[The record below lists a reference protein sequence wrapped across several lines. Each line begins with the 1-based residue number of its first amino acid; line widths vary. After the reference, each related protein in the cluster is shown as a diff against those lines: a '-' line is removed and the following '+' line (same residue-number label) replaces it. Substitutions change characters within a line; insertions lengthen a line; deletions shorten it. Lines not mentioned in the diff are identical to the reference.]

1 MSIKE
6 NKELVRRYLSA
17 DANEIQKD
25 KAKDK
30 DEYHSPEFKLHMAMG
45 DMNLK
50 EYLQLM
56 DTLVSAFPDCKYSI
70 DDIIAEGDKVVG
82 RYHFTGTHKGTYMG
96 MPATGN
102 RVTYAGIGIF
112 KIAGGKFV
120 EAWFAADTMSMMQQL
135 GAIPKR

>member
-25 KAKDK
+25 KAKGK
-30 DEYHSPEFKLHMAMG
+30 DGYHSPEFKLHMAMG

-56 DTLVSAFPDCKYSI
+56 DTLVSTFPDCKYNI

-82 RYHFTGTHKGTYMG
+82 RYHFTGTHKGAYQG
-96 MPATGN
+96 IPPTGKK
-102 RVTYAGIGIF
+102 VKTEGIGIF
-112 KIAGGKFV
+112 KISGGKLV
-120 EAWFAADTMSMMQQL
+120 EAWFAADTMGMMQQL
-135 GAIPKR
+135 GAIPK

>member
-25 KAKDK
+25 NVRGTDN
-30 DEYHSPEFKLHMAMG
+30 YHSPEFKLHSAMG

-56 DTLVSAFPDCKYSI
+56 DTLVSAFPDCKYTI

-82 RYHFTGTHKGTYMG
+82 RYHFTGTHKGVYQG
-96 MPATGN
+96 IPPTGKK
-102 RVTYAGIGIF
+102 VKTDGIGIF
-112 KIAGGKFV
+112 KIGRGKLV
-120 EAWFAADTMSMMQQL
+120 EAWFASDMMSMMQQL
-135 GAIPKR
+135 GTIPKR

>member
-17 DANEIQKD
+17 DAAEIRKS
-25 KAKDK
+25 KITGK
-30 DEYHSPEFKLHMAMG
+30 DEFHSPEFKLHSPMG

-56 DTLVSAFPDCKYSI
+56 ENIVTAFPDCKYSI
-70 DDIIAEGDKVVG
+70 DDIIAEGDKAVG
-82 RYHFTGTHKGTYMG
+82 RYHFTGTHKGAYLG
-96 MPATGN
+96 IPPTGKK
-102 RVTYAGIGIF
+102 VKTEGIGIF

-135 GAIPKR
+135 GAVPKQ